1 VLLTKIIE
9 KQSSLPS
16 FYGYGK
22 AIINMRKIT
31 PLIERT
37 GMITKVYLFIFR
49 IGQML
54 MSNKDKKGVTIGAV
68 ETLLL

>member
-1 VLLTKIIE
+1 
-9 KQSSLPS
+9 
-16 FYGYGK
+16 
-22 AIINMRKIT
+22 MRNIT

-68 ETLLL
+68 ETMLL